1 MWPVKVMA
9 RTTVPDGV
17 GSERLTMK
25 IGFSAFVCAVLLIGM
40 PLSETTGAE
49 PPSMIFRSAPPP
61 APTTSPE
68 AQAFAVDRFAQA
80 RENLAA
86 LRDGRLAVSDL
97 TPQELQDVLDLDRM
111 LRGYAA
117 EVPSPRQQCVDDEVR
132 RAGGQPSRLAWRV
145 IALKCR

>member
-1 MWPVKVMA
+1 
-9 RTTVPDGV
+9 
-17 GSERLTMK
+17 MK
-25 IGFSAFVCAVLLIGM
+25 IGFSAAGCAALLIGT
-40 PLSETTGAE
+40 PFSAATGAE
-49 PPSMIFRSAPPP
+49 PPTMIIRPAPPQTP
-61 APTTSPE
+61 DATPPPL
-68 AQAFAVDRFAQA
+68 AFAIDRFAQA

-86 LRDGRLAVSDL
+86 LRDGRRAVSDL

-132 RAGGQPSRLAWRV
+132 RAGGRPSRLAWQV

>member
-1 MWPVKVMA
+1 
-9 RTTVPDGV
+9 
-17 GSERLTMK
+17 MK
-25 IGFSAFVCAVLLIGM
+25 IGFSATVCAALLIGT
-40 PLSETTGAE
+40 PFSATTGAE
-49 PPSMIFRSAPPP
+49 PPTVRVRSAPPP
-61 APTTSPE
+61 APAATPE

-86 LRDGRLAVSDL
+86 LRDGRRAVSDL

-132 RAGGQPSRLAWRV
+132 RAGGRPSRLAWQV